1 MSATKRN
8 LSTSSTDE
16 QDSNEHKK
24 LHTSVIEIEK
34 LEEISSKNVP
44 EEQHTNQEHNATGT
58 GTDTSEE
65 DIPPSGS
72 ASNTQMDNL
81 ILEEEPTMSTQEA
94 LMNTEPNTSLYED
107 ALNNVESLDAQTVA
121 VPVRILEGIL
131 SSLSDIKK
139 DNADLRN
146 NFNKILDDNEYLKI
160 KLDELTTETRLN
172 KCMCKDINKT
182 NSYANRTQSASSTN
196 ENVDTSTRTT
206 NTSGATTDTMNLKQ
220 QVVPNWGR
228 KFNFRRKQFKN
239 YDKNRKRADIY
250 RKFINEESTDGLY
263 IVKSL
268 RPKFASDMRDYK
280 LAEQLSI
287 QSMKTQASRWEGY
300 ADQAKINIQSVDKQV
315 SDLIKMHSNEAEKSV
330 LEKKWENETKQAE
343 EKAMVMNDNEL
354 EFMRNMPISDPY
366 TGYVESVSE
375 PRPNNGGFYKRHYY
389 GSRRNSYNHNHH
401 RNSNPQFRRRS
412 NLMNEDQMDTLPNL
426 E

>member
-146 NFNKILDDNEYLKI
+146 NVNKLLDDNQYLKI
-160 KLDELTTETRLN
+160 KLDDLTTETRLN

-182 NSYANRTQSASSTN
+182 NSYANKTQSASSTN
-196 ENVDTSTRTT
+196 ENVHTSTRTT

-366 TGYVESVSE
+366 NGYVESVSE
-375 PRPNNGGFYKRHYY
+375 QRPNNGGFYKRHYY
-389 GSRRNSYNHNHH
+389 GSRRNNYNHNRH
-401 RNSNPQFRRRS
+401 RNSNPQFSRRS
-412 NLMNEDQMDTLPNL
+412 NLPNEDQMDTLPNL
-426 E
+426 D